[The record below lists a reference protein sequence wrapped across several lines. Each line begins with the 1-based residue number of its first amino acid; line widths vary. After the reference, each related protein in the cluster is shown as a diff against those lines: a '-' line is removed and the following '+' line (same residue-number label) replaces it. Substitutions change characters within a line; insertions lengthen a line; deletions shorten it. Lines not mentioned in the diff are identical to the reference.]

1 MGSMSL
7 LVRHF
12 TKQKVFSQFGFEDW
26 AKKIGGPFS
35 TPLTNDQKDD
45 IRSSANLQNEE
56 VEGLE
61 LQENSYHQF
70 SDHQNNRQNFLTNFD
85 EPNILFPSNP
95 SQETG
100 GNFDKENVF
109 VPLTHFP
116 TTDDRDLGDQY
127 SEGDKAI
134 HLMHAD
140 AILDRS
146 DLDFPLDSDPQIEK
160 LFFGDHEDLHE
171 YPDDGDSPTH
181 PLHFNDYNNHKPF
194 PSRCKFEVSRNV
206 YFIIP

>member
-1 MGSMSL
+1 MSI
-7 LVRHF
+7 LVRYF

-146 DLDFPLDSDPQIEK
+146 DLDLPLDSDPQIEK